1 MKHWSSSFTCKTIL
15 DASWGFDFRYYF
27 QATHDEKFIEENIEY
42 LDKEFQFW
50 MANRTITVNVGEKKH
65 TLARYNVEVDDPRPG
80 QYIFPILNCVF
91 PERQK

>member
-1 MKHWSSSFTCKTIL
+1 MLLEGLKFE
-15 DASWGFDFRYYF
+15 FRYYF

-50 MANRTITVNVGEKKH
+50 MANRTITLNVGEKMH

-80 QYIFPILNCVF
+80 KYIFPMFNCVF
-91 PERQK
+91 PKR

>member
-1 MKHWSSSFTCKTIL
+1 MPLIFALLFLNWNGKKYDYETIL
-15 DASWGFDFRYYF
+15 DASWGFEFQYYL

-50 MANRTITVNVGEKKH
+50 MANRTITVNVGEKMH

-80 QYIFPILNCVF
+80 
-91 PERQK
+91 K

>member
-1 MKHWSSSFTCKTIL
+1 MRVSFI
-15 DASWGFDFRYYF
+15 FRYYF

-50 MANRTITVNVGEKKH
+50 MANRTITVNVGGKMH

-80 QYIFPILNCVF
+80 QYFFPILNCVY

>member
-1 MKHWSSSFTCKTIL
+1 
-15 DASWGFDFRYYF
+15 
-27 QATHDEKFIEENIEY
+27 
-42 LDKEFQFW
+42 

-91 PERQK
+91 PESKSNQIAISESYREDYRDAQKFETIPEQEEFYQNMKSGAESGWDYSTRW